1 MLYFYNNNLHY
12 IFDMPI
18 VSNNTLRKLLKR
30 DPPLVQG
37 LIDIDVQVQ
46 PCGIDLTV
54 KTVASF
60 DTAGTINFNNERRII
75 SSTTTLP
82 FNESKMID
90 LPAGSY
96 LITYNE
102 SVHIPNN
109 LIALGFPRSSLLRC
123 GVDVH
128 TALWDAGYSGRSQSM
143 LTVNNP
149 HGFILHQNARVLQ
162 LIFISLDESVHEGY
176 NGIFQRENI

>member
-12 IFDMPI
+12 IYYMPI
-18 VSNNTLRKLLKR
+18 INSKTLRKLLKC

-37 LIDIDVQVQ
+37 LLDIDVQVQ

-54 KTVASF
+54 QTVASF
-60 DTAGTINFNNERRII
+60 DTAGTINFDNDRRTI
-75 SSTTTLP
+75 SNTTVLP

-128 TALWDAGYSGRSQSM
+128 TAIWDAGYSGRSQSM
-143 LTVNNP
+143 LTVSNP
-149 HGFILHQNARVLQ
+149 NGFILHQNARVLQ
-162 LIFISLDESVHEGY
+162 LIFISLDEPVDQGY